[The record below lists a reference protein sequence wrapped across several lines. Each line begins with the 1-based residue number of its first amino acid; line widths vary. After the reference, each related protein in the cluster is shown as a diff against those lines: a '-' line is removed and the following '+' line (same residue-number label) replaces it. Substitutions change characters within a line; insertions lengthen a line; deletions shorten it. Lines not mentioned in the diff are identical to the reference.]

1 MGNAEKESLS
11 KQWENKDYMTKRIRI
26 ALAQINV
33 TVGDISGNEQK
44 IKDYMQKARESQAD
58 LIAFPE
64 LAITGYPPE
73 DLLLHPQFIQDN
85 INCLQRIVPE
95 TRDITA
101 IIGFAHLKNKK
112 IYNAAAIISD
122 GKLGNIYHK
131 IHLPNY
137 GVFDEKRYFEPGDH
151 PLILELNEIKIGISI
166 CEDIWIENSVIETQ
180 ALSIGAEIILN
191 ISSSP
196 YHSGKVEEREDLLKN
211 RAQYNRAIV
220 SYVNLVG
227 GQDELVFDGNSLIVN
242 EQGEITIRGKQFEED
257 LILFD
262 IDVSNFQEIRSS
274 DASYQKRKLEFDPP
288 FKIELIDLPFHQ
300 NSYNRKTEIIKK
312 QRAKLDPISEVYQA
326 LVLGTK
332 DYVHKNG
339 FKKAVLGLSG
349 GIDSA
354 LTAAIAVDALD
365 EENVIGV
372 CMPSVFSSQSSLT
385 DAEQLAR
392 NLNIKYLIIPIQET
406 FEAYRKM
413 LKEPLGDLPFDITEE
428 NIQARIRGNI
438 IMALSNKFGWLAL
451 STGNKSEV
459 SVGYCTLYGDM
470 AGGFAVI
477 KDVPKTLVY
486 QLARKINETRGLEII
501 PQNTLIKPPSAELR
515 PDQKDEDS
523 LPPYDILDPILTEY
537 VENDATLEQIV
548 ASGFEE
554 NTVRQV
560 TRLVDQNEYKRR
572 QGAPGIKI
580 TPRAFGKDRR
590 MPITNRYR
598 L

>member
-1 MGNAEKESLS
+1 MAKV
-11 KQWENKDYMTKRIRI
+11 IRL

-33 TVGDISGNEQK
+33 TVGDLAGNEQK
-44 IKDYMQKARESQAD
+44 IRDSIQKARKFQAD

-73 DLLLHPQFIQDN
+73 DLLLRPQFVQDN
-85 INCLQRIVPE
+85 INCLQRIIPE

-101 IIGFAHLKNKK
+101 IVGFSNLEKNKLF
-112 IYNAAAIISD
+112 NAAAIISD
-122 GKLGNIYHK
+122 GKFINVYHK
-131 IHLPNY
+131 VHLPNY
-137 GVFDEKRYFEPGDH
+137 SVFDEERYFEAGDR

-180 ALSIGAEIILN
+180 ALSTGAEIILN

-196 YHSGKVEEREDLLKN
+196 YHSGKVEERENLLKN
-211 RAQYNRAIV
+211 NALNNRAIIC
-220 SYVNLVG
+220 YVNLIG
-227 GQDELVFDGNSLIVN
+227 GQDELVFDGNSLVVN
-242 EQGEITIRGKQFEED
+242 EQGEILIRGKQFEED

-262 IDVSNFQEIRSS
+262 LAVSTIQQVRS
-274 DASYQKRKLEFDPP
+274 DDESYQQRKLEFDPP
-288 FKIELIDLPFHQ
+288 FKIELVDLP
-300 NSYNRKTEIIKK
+300 IKQK
-312 QRAKLDPISEVYQA
+312 YYFNKKVKITRETRAKLDPVSEVYQA
-326 LVLGTK
+326 LVLGTR
-332 DYVHKNG
+332 DYVRKNG
-339 FKKAVLGLSG
+339 FKKVVLGLSG

-354 LTAAIAVDALD
+354 LTAAIAVDALG
-365 EENVIGV
+365 EENVVGIS
-372 CMPSVFSSQSSLT
+372 MPSDFSTRSSLT
-385 DAEQLAR
+385 DAERLAK
-392 NLNIKYLIIPIQET
+392 NLKIKNLVISIRET
-406 FEAYRKM
+406 FEAYQQM
-413 LKEPLGDLPFDITEE
+413 LKETFVELPFDITEE

-486 QLARKINETRGLEII
+486 QLAKKLNETRGHEII
-501 PQNTLIKPPSAELR
+501 PQSTMIKPPSAELR

-523 LPPYDILDPILTEY
+523 LPPYDILDPILAEY
-537 VENDATLEQIV
+537 VEKDATIEQIV
-548 ASGFEE
+548 ALGFDAQI
-554 NTVRQV
+554 VKKV
-560 TRLVDQNEYKRR
+560 IRLVDQSEYKRR
-572 QGAPGIKI
+572 QGALGIKI

-598 L
+598 F